1 MDIQRAEIA
10 WERAQDA
17 LMDAADIEA
26 TRRDLLQEETAN
38 HIMAEWKNKTREQV
52 MLDLYDWEFGGEY
65 LIADI
70 AQEMSRLTDKR
81 GKVAFEA
88 LGEFV
93 ANKFQAAAYEQAK
106 YEVQE

>member
-17 LMDAADIEA
+17 MMDAADIEA
-26 TRRDLLQEETAN
+26 TRRDLLQEEKAN
-38 HIMAEWKNKTREQV
+38 SIISDWKDESREEV
-52 MLDLYDWEFGGEY
+52 MLRMNDWEFGGEY

-70 AQEMSRLTDKR
+70 GREMSRLTDKR
-81 GKVAFEA
+81 GKVDFAA

-93 ANKFQAAAYEQAK
+93 ANKFAAAAYEQARW
-106 YEVQE
+106 EIEE